1 MDKLAKK
8 AELTFLEKIVLLALD
23 DKGWFG
29 NAEHKIKFGLAGAI
43 LFELIQKGRIEL
55 KDNMVHL
62 ISSKATD
69 DLVLDK
75 VLSLIKASKKER
87 NLRSWIQRIV
97 YKKMMLRKSILKG
110 LVDKKVLKR
119 EEYTLLMVFYQN
131 KYPVLNT
138 ELKKKIQE
146 DLCDKITAEKT
157 MTDHDLMLLSIMHTC
172 KMVRKNFGGFI
183 QYLKLRSRINLITQ
197 FPDNGSES
205 EKLIK
210 QVQTA
215 IARAIMASNVSIH
228 A

>member
-1 MDKLAKK
+1 MDKSTKK
-8 AELTFLEKIVLLALD
+8 TDLSFLEKIILLALD

-29 NAEHKIKFGLAGAI
+29 NSEHKIKFGLAGAI
-43 LFELIQKGRIEL
+43 LFELIRKGRIEL
-55 KDNMVHL
+55 KDNIVHVL
-62 ISSKATD
+62 NSKPID
-69 DLVLDK
+69 DIVLDK
-75 VLSLIKASKKER
+75 VFNLIKSSKKER

-97 YKKMMLRKSILKG
+97 YKKMMLRKSLLKG
-110 LVDKKVLKR
+110 LVDKKVIRR

-146 DLCDKITAEKT
+146 DLCEKITSEKA
-157 MTDHDLMLLSIMHTC
+157 MTDHDLMLLSIMNTC
-172 KMVRKNFGGFI
+172 KMVRKNFGGFL

-197 FPDNGSES
+197 FPETGSDS